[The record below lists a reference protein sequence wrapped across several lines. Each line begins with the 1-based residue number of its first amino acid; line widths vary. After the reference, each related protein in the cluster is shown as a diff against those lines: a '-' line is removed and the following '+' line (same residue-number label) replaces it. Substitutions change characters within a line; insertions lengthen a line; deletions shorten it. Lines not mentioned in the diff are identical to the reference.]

1 MPSLPS
7 RAALL
12 CPGQG
17 SQSPGAVASLGR
29 DGRAVFDRAS
39 AAIGVDLWD
48 LGLSAPAAELA
59 KPSVVQ
65 PLLVAWAQADR
76 ERAER
81 EGRALPAFHFHLG
94 HSSGQNSAAVL
105 CGALSFEDGVRF
117 AYERGR
123 LMDRDCEAVP
133 NTLLALAGA
142 GRRVAE
148 EIAAAAG
155 CTLANY
161 NAADQFVVGGGV
173 EAVGEAQRLAAARGV
188 KAVVLRVAGAFHT
201 DYFRDSDAAAEPLIE
216 ALPLREPF
224 SPMIG
229 NACGQAIE
237 SAAALRAELSGQY
250 SRPVQWV
257 GALQA
262 AYDQGVRTVAV
273 TGPGNALA
281 GLLRRFALTVKEP
294 IDIVRLNQPAA
305 NAGARSEPVG

>member
-1 MPSLPS
+1 MSSLPP

-17 SQSPGAVASLGR
+17 SQRPGAVASLDR
-29 DGRAVFDRAS
+29 DDRAVFDRAS
-39 AAIGVDLWD
+39 AAIGIDLWE

-81 EGRALPAFHFHLG
+81 EGRALLAFHLYLG

-105 CGALSFEDGVRF
+105 CGALSFADGVRF

-123 LMDRDCEAVP
+123 LMDRDCEAAP
-133 NTLLALAGA
+133 NTLLALAGV
-142 GRRVAE
+142 GHRVAE

-155 CTLANY
+155 CTLANC

-173 EAVGEAQRLAAARGV
+173 DAVGEAQRLAVARGV
-188 KAVVLRVAGAFHT
+188 KAVALRVAGAFHT
-201 DYFRDSDAAAEPLIE
+201 DYFRESDAAAEPLIE
-216 ALPLREPF
+216 ALSLRESF
-224 SPMIG
+224 RPMIG
-229 NACGQAIE
+229 NACGQLIE
-237 SAAALRAELSGQY
+237 TPAALRAELRGQY
-250 SRPVQWV
+250 SRPVRWV
-257 GALQA
+257 DALQT

-281 GLLRRFALTVKEP
+281 GLLRRFALTVEEP
-294 IDIVRLNQPAA
+294 LDIVRLNQPVAD
-305 NAGARSEPVG
+305 ARARPVG